1 MLFWM
6 FLRITSCQ
14 NRGWLLMNK
23 KWNLVA
29 STAQGVLL
37 AILLLEAFGAGLVAV
52 NWWIYRDGLLLGAM
66 DKFFAAIVILFMTI
80 IPIFGVVVLS
90 ALRGVVKFNFIGVS
104 LFSLFSL
111 FFYSF
116 LVIFSFFPVDFPWTM
131 DIILGKS
138 FDLMIG
144 LLSFFVL
151 LVWSLIVRRNKSV
164 E

>member
-1 MLFWM
+1 
-6 FLRITSCQ
+6 
-14 NRGWLLMNK
+14 MNK
-23 KWNLVA
+23 KWSLVA

-90 ALRGVVKFNFIGVS
+90 ALRGVVKFNFIGIS

-116 LVIFSFFPVDFPWTM
+116 LVIFSFFFVDFPWAM